1 MMTNAVEVL
10 HHSLK
15 TYAKRKKAIKT
26 IFFSC
31 FISYVLNIDDQWE
44 QQAWEVRKLWFKTW
58 MVKFIKYPEL
68 AQFSSPV
75 SLLIVNQFKT
85 AKKINGKFIY
95 WRILF
100 LNNKEN
106 LK

>member
-1 MMTNAVEVL
+1 
-10 HHSLK
+10 
-15 TYAKRKKAIKT
+15 
-26 IFFSC
+26 
-31 FISYVLNIDDQWE
+31 
-44 QQAWEVRKLWFKTW
+44 